1 MLYFIINPHS
11 RSGQGGAVWK
21 EVERT
26 MISSGLPYKVSYTS
40 YPGHAIRLAAEIPSG
55 TQPEPNLIAV
65 LGGDG
70 SLNEV
75 LNGAH
80 LSPYTIIGYLPTGS
94 GNDFAR
100 GMHLP
105 IDAKKALTHI
115 IHPSY
120 TDTLDFGSTTYGNQE
135 NARRFL
141 VSSGIGYDAA
151 VCHRINT
158 SKLKKVFNC
167 FHLGKLA
174 YVILGIEQI
183 IRCRRADGTLT
194 IDDEREIPLSDVCFI
209 SCHNLPYEGGS
220 FCFAP
225 DADPHDGEMD
235 LCVVTAC
242 SRLRFTWIL
251 LNTLLGAKHTR
262 CHGVSL
268 IRCHKAAVK
277 LNRPLAVHTDGE
289 VTGFFKE
296 ASFESHPHSVRI
308 TW

>member
-174 YVILGIEQI
+174 YVILGI
-183 IRCRRADGTLT
+183 A
-194 IDDEREIPLSDVCFI
+194 
-209 SCHNLPYEGGS
+209 H
-220 FCFAP
+220 
-225 DADPHDGEMD
+225 H
-235 LCVVTAC
+235 
-242 SRLRFTWIL
+242 
-251 LNTLLGAKHTR
+251 
-262 CHGVSL
+262 
-268 IRCHKAAVK
+268 
-277 LNRPLAVHTDGE
+277 
-289 VTGFFKE
+289 
-296 ASFESHPHSVRI
+296 
-308 TW
+308 

>member
-21 EVERT
+21 KVERT

-105 IDAKKALTHI
+105 IDAKEALTHI

-120 TDTLDFGSTTYGNQE
+120 TDTLDFGSTTYSNQE
-135 NARRFL
+135 ERPAF
-141 VSSGIGYDAA
+141 S
-151 VCHRINT
+151 
-158 SKLKKVFNC
+158 
-167 FHLGKLA
+167 GKL
-174 YVILGIEQI
+174 
-183 IRCRRADGTLT
+183 R
-194 IDDEREIPLSDVCFI
+194 
-209 SCHNLPYEGGS
+209 H
-220 FCFAP
+220 
-225 DADPHDGEMD
+225 
-235 LCVVTAC
+235 
-242 SRLRFTWIL
+242 RL
-251 LNTLLGAKHTR
+251 
-262 CHGVSL
+262 
-268 IRCHKAAVK
+268 
-277 LNRPLAVHTDGE
+277 
-289 VTGFFKE
+289 
-296 ASFESHPHSVRI
+296 
-308 TW
+308 